1 MLLLITGCHKAEII
15 PIKPDLDNTSGG
27 TMKKLLII
35 LGMVVLPFVCYGQQ
49 KSDDVTKL
57 DSVVVNAVFAG
68 KSTPVTFT
76 NISEKSLKEAP
87 SSYSLP
93 LVLELQPSVVT
104 TTEGGIGL
112 GYSKISIRG
121 VDASRI
127 NVTTNGITL
136 NDAESQEAFWVN
148 LPMMQSFLSGVQLQ
162 RGAGTSIGGSPSFGG
177 GINMVTSQAAEKA
190 GGKAEFSIGSYDT
203 YITTIGASTGIS
215 PKGWNFDVVY
225 SHSDN
230 GGYIR
235 NAKGKLNS
243 LYTTFGWQGKENSL
257 KFVYI
262 FGDQSTGITW
272 EGITREEMEQDRK
285 YNVSGKYKDAAGNVH
300 YYDNE
305 TDNYTQHHAQILYK
319 HLFNQNLSWNTVF
332 NYTHGFGYYENYKE
346 DAKFSKYGLEPQVI
360 KGETYKYSDLIIRQ
374 KSRNNLFAGYTSLD
388 YTSKKIDAVAAL
400 NLSYYG
406 ADHYGNVI
414 WAMYNADVPDN
425 FQYYYNEGTKSEV
438 NLFGKI
444 HYRPL
449 ENLTLYGEFQFRHI
463 NYSMSGLDKDF
474 VSLKMSK
481 KYDFANPKVGINYNI
496 GNAHKFYASYSLA
509 HREPSRSDIKESIK
523 SQCADDI
530 KAEKLHDVE
539 IGYKFLSSRV
549 SASVNLFFMEY
560 KDQLVATGKLTESGY
575 VIKQNVDD
583 SYRRG
588 VEFAASWQPV
598 NFVKLEGNL
607 TLSKN
612 IIRNATFYQDLYDN
626 EKDWNLVG
634 QKEVTLRK
642 SHLIL
647 SPEVVGMA
655 KLTVLPRKDISISLS
670 GKFVGKQYMDNATS
684 PEAKVPAYNKFTL
697 GLSKYFTL
705 KSGSRIT
712 LSGVVD
718 NLFNK
723 KYYSYGW
730 YSKYHFVDGP
740 KDLSWE
746 GVYPQAEINFLAKI
760 AFEF

>member
-1 MLLLITGCHKAEII
+1 
-15 PIKPDLDNTSGG
+15 
-27 TMKKLLII
+27 
-35 LGMVVLPFVCYGQQ
+35 MVVLPFVCYGQQ

-136 NDAESQEAFWVN
+136 NDAESQEVFWVN

-400 NLSYYG
+400 NL
-406 ADHYGNVI
+406 
-414 WAMYNADVPDN
+414 
-425 FQYYYNEGTKSEV
+425 
-438 NLFGKI
+438 
-444 HYRPL
+444 
-449 ENLTLYGEFQFRHI
+449 
-463 NYSMSGLDKDF
+463 
-474 VSLKMSK
+474 
-481 KYDFANPKVGINYNI
+481 
-496 GNAHKFYASYSLA
+496 
-509 HREPSRSDIKESIK
+509 
-523 SQCADDI
+523 
-530 KAEKLHDVE
+530 
-539 IGYKFLSSRV
+539 
-549 SASVNLFFMEY
+549 
-560 KDQLVATGKLTESGY
+560 
-575 VIKQNVDD
+575 
-583 SYRRG
+583 
-588 VEFAASWQPV
+588 
-598 NFVKLEGNL
+598 
-607 TLSKN
+607 
-612 IIRNATFYQDLYDN
+612 
-626 EKDWNLVG
+626 
-634 QKEVTLRK
+634 
-642 SHLIL
+642 
-647 SPEVVGMA
+647 
-655 KLTVLPRKDISISLS
+655 
-670 GKFVGKQYMDNATS
+670 
-684 PEAKVPAYNKFTL
+684 
-697 GLSKYFTL
+697 
-705 KSGSRIT
+705 
-712 LSGVVD
+712 
-718 NLFNK
+718 
-723 KYYSYGW
+723 
-730 YSKYHFVDGP
+730 
-740 KDLSWE
+740 
-746 GVYPQAEINFLAKI
+746 
-760 AFEF
+760 